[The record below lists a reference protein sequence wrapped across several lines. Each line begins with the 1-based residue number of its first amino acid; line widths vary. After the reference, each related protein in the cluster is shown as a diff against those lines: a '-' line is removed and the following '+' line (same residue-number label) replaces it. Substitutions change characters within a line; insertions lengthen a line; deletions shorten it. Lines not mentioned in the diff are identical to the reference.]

1 MQFYNHIAIC
11 ESTIKIS
18 FVDRS
23 IRLNQAYRT
32 KTGNRK
38 KFSEVNFTK
47 VKYKETSNAF
57 LLLLNTLCNLSIVRK
72 RLRRVYG
79 GCLGCNER

>member
-1 MQFYNHIAIC
+1 MQFYNHIAIY

-23 IRLNQAYRT
+23 IRLNQTYRT
-32 KTGNRK
+32 KTENHK
-38 KFSEVNFTK
+38 KFSEVNFTEVTRK
-47 VKYKETSNAF
+47 SNAV